1 MVGREQWLRGFHLG
15 DSYVE
20 PHTGTITGPTGTVH
34 LSARSL
40 EALLCLAENAGSVV
54 AYDDLLNEVWG
65 QNAGSHEQLSH
76 AVSELRHALGDD
88 SSHPKFVET
97 VPRRGY
103 RLLVEP
109 VVGASLL
116 ASDAAR
122 RQAEPKL
129 GFFDELQRRGV
140 IETGLAYLVLGW
152 LLIQIADVT
161 FEQLTLPAGSD
172 VFVTYLV
179 IAGFPIALALSWFVE
194 VTPEGVILDRDP
206 RARPVRHAFGKS
218 YKAILG
224 GLAIAAIGVFVY
236 DRFLGLPETTDA
248 ASAAGDATI
257 AVEPNTIAVLPF
269 LNIGGD
275 DTGRSFSMGVPD
287 DVINRLRTVPGLTV
301 SGRGDSFSL
310 QPNSPAR
317 DVRKRLRVAY
327 YLEGSVTVADK
338 MLKVIVNLINTETG
352 SLMVSRSFEH
362 KLEDFFTVQDEIT
375 SLTVANLRVA
385 LPVDTQIVRGRVAE
399 SPKVDAYVLYQRGLD
414 ALYKPMTRATIA
426 EALAAFEGSLGVDMD
441 YAAAHAGICLT
452 YAQGYRVVNDA
463 TYIDAAETACARA
476 LGLNPNLYIVHN
488 ALGELESER
497 GNYEAA
503 EAAFGRALSI
513 NENSP
518 SSVIGL
524 GNIYARQGRLTEA
537 EDMFKQA
544 VTLQPGSWD
553 AYNAYGGFLFNSGR
567 YEQAAQQ
574 YREIVSLDDANLAGW
589 NNLGASLTLSGQ
601 FSEALLAY
609 QRSIAIEATQTSY
622 SNLGML
628 HYYLGQISEA
638 AAALEEATKIAPND
652 YLAWSNLGDVLSFSA
667 TPEKAAEVFAKAEQ
681 LAEEQRRIN
690 SRDFNTMID
699 LAWIKAMLDRFDEAA
714 ALSASAL
721 EIAPSDPRVHYLRA
735 LILARQG
742 EAPAAIDSLETAA
755 EMGWPLAM
763 IAAEPH
769 LRSLRDEQRFQELI
783 RGRVQ

>member
-20 PHTGTITGPTGTVH
+20 PRTGNITGPRGIVRV
-34 LSARSL
+34 SAKSL
-40 EALLCLAENAGSVV
+40 ETLRCLAEHSGAVV
-54 AYDDLLNEVWG
+54 ARDDLFNEVWG
-65 QNAGSHEQLSH
+65 QGAGSHEELSH
-76 AVSELRHALGDD
+76 AVSELRQALGDD
-88 SSHPKFVET
+88 SSHPKFIET
-97 VPRRGY
+97 VPRYGY

-109 VVGASLL
+109 VVGTSSL
-116 ASDAAR
+116 ASDASR
-122 RQAEPKL
+122 RQVEPKL

-140 IETGLAYLVLGW
+140 LETGLAYLVLGW

-161 FEQLTLPAGSD
+161 FEQLALPAGSD

-179 IAGFPIALALSWFVE
+179 IAGFPIALLLAWFIE
-194 VTPEGVILDRDP
+194 LTPQGVVLDRDP
-206 RARPVRHAFGKS
+206 RARPARRAFGKS

-236 DRFLGLPETTDA
+236 DRYLGLPVRPGIDA
-248 ASAAGDATI
+248 AVDASI
-257 AVEPNTIAVLPF
+257 AVEPNTIAVLQF

-275 DTGRSFSMGVPD
+275 EMGRSFSMGVPD
-287 DVINRLRTVPGLTV
+287 DVINHLRSVPGLTV

-317 DVRKRLRVAY
+317 DVRRRLRVAY

-338 MLKVIVNLINTETG
+338 MLKVIVNLISTDTG
-352 SLMVSRSFEH
+352 SLIVSRSFEH
-362 KLEDFFTVQDEIT
+362 ELEDFFAVQDEIT

-385 LPVDTQIVRGRVAE
+385 LPVDTQTVRGRSVAE
-399 SPKVDAYVLYQRGLD
+399 SPKLDAYVLYQRGLD

-426 EALAAFEGSLGVDMD
+426 EALAAFESSLGIDMD

-463 TYIDAAETACARA
+463 SYIDAAATACARA
-476 LGLNPNLYIVHN
+476 LELNPNLNIVHN

-503 EAAFGRALSI
+503 GAAFGRALAI
-513 NENSP
+513 NQNSAR
-518 SSVIGL
+518 SVIGL
-524 GNIYARQGRLTEA
+524 GGIYARQGRLAEA
-537 EDMFKQA
+537 EAMFEQA
-544 VTLQPGSWD
+544 LTLEPGSWD

-567 YEQAAQQ
+567 YEEAARR
-574 YREIVSLDDANLAGW
+574 YRDIVSLDGGNLVGW

-601 FSEALLAY
+601 FAEALLAY
-609 QRSIAIEATQTSY
+609 QRSIAIEPTQTSY

-628 HYYLGQISEA
+628 HYYLGQIEEA
-638 AAALEEATKIAPND
+638 ATALQQATEIAPND

-667 TPEKAAEVFAKAEQ
+667 APENARTAFEKAEQ

-690 SRDFNTMID
+690 SRDADTMVD
-699 LAWIKAMLDRFDEAA
+699 LAWIKAMLDRFDEAG
-714 ALSASAL
+714 ALASSAL
-721 EIAPSDPRVHYLRA
+721 EVAPEDPRVHYLNA
-735 LILARQG
+735 LILARRG
-742 EAPAAIDSLETAA
+742 DSTAAIDSLETAVQL
-755 EMGWPLAM
+755 GYSLAL

-769 LRSLRDEQRFQELI
+769 LRSLRGERRFQELI
-783 RGRVQ
+783 SGRVQ